1 MNNIYKISTHT
12 PLAGRDWRVRSDR
25 IRMDKF
31 LLTRPSRG
39 ATRQRMAGLYRSKI
53 STHTPLAGRD
63 CRVCVCSVIC
73 AISTHTPLA
82 GRDGSFAADRRHL
95 QDFYSHAPRGA
106 RLIISF
112 ARSYAMAFLLTR
124 PSRGAT
130 SESESATAAPG
141 ISTHT
146 PLAGRDFWNRSS
158 VASAADFYSHA
169 PRGARLIEIGKCL
182 EAANFYSHAPRG
194 ARPDGRAR
202 HGAVIDFYS
211 HAPRGARQNTES
223 AHMARSQFLLTR
235 PSRGATPQPNTLMH
249 IPEIS
254 THTPLAGRDL
264 AREII

>member
-1 MNNIYKISTHT
+1 MVAANFISTHTPLAGRDERKEKMNNIYKISTHT

-106 RLIISF
+106 RHVF
-112 ARSYAMAFLLTR
+112 CAYSY
-124 PSRGAT
+124 
-130 SESESATAAPG
+130 
-141 ISTHT
+141 
-146 PLAGRDFWNRSS
+146 
-158 VASAADFYSHA
+158 
-169 PRGARLIEIGKCL
+169 RLR
-182 EAANFYSHAPRG
+182 NFYSHAPRG
-194 ARPDGRAR
+194 ARRKKKA
-202 HGAVIDFYS
+202 
-211 HAPRGARQNTES
+211 
-223 AHMARSQFLLTR
+223 
-235 PSRGATPQPNTLMH
+235 
-249 IPEIS
+249 
-254 THTPLAGRDL
+254 
-264 AREII
+264 